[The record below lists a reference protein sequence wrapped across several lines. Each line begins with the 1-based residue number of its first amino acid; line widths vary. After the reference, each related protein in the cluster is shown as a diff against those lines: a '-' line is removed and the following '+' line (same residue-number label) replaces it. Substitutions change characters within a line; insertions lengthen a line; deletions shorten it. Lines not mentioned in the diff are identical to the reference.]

1 MVPAT
6 AHTPSHHASANR
18 LLVQAD
24 HRPRFCR
31 IRQMPPHTSGAP
43 RHSRGPEL
51 GHRAPSRTCADPDA
65 FPLFDS
71 DVDEF
76 DRARILVVLQYP
88 DSGFDEQSDFET
100 FARHSK
106 GAPSAGHSLFQGDGT
121 QRPKRVTRTKRDHAE
136 LIAMISRERVLELLY
151 IPQKEA
157 ARQCGVCLT
166 TFKKIYRGYV
176 TPSTLYSMGFNT
188 SPCSAHPR
196 PSSESVSRA
205 PAAHLQGITKWPCRQ
220 LRSVGAKHKI
230 TGSFEVPP
238 FVT

>member
-24 HRPRFCR
+24 HRPRFSR

-51 GHRAPSRTCADPDA
+51 GQRAPSRTCADPYA
-65 FPLFDS
+65 FTLFDS

-121 QRPKRVTRTKRDHAE
+121 QRPTRVTRTRRDHAE

-166 TFKKIYRGYV
+166 TFKKICRGYV
-176 TPSTLYSMGFNT
+176 TPSTPIWSPPLHAVRTPPPPNPTPELQLYTF
-188 SPCSAHPR
+188 R
-196 PSSESVSRA
+196 VSRNGLVVNSGA
-205 PAAHLQGITKWPCRQ
+205 PTRNARLQEVSRC
-220 LRSVGAKHKI
+220 LRL
-230 TGSFEVPP
+230 
-238 FVT
+238 